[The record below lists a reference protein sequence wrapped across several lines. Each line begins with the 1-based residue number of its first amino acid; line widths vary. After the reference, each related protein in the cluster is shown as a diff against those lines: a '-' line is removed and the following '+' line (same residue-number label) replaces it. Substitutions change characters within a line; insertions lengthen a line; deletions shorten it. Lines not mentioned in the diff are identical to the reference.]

1 MYRVFSVVLALALV
15 GCGSSPIEPVK
26 VAQAGVTTESGFVVP
41 YLTKD
46 VLTWSDIPY
55 AQPPVGDLRWK
66 APRRLAGDP
75 GVTLSA
81 KPGVACVQMA
91 SDSVGVPGEGIVGQE
106 DCLYLDIKAPLADSE
121 QARPVMFWI
130 HGGGNTS
137 GYKGFYNYDELVR
150 REDVVVVSFNYRLGP
165 LGWFTH
171 PAIQG
176 GQSDLDQSSN
186 FGHLD
191 IIAALQWV
199 QSNIATFGGD
209 PNNVTIFGESAG
221 GHNVFAMLASPL
233 AEGLFHKAISQS
245 GYVKS
250 ATPEQAFQ
258 GQLTNPHIRR
268 SATQILEQLQVDAS
282 ATASELRA
290 VSATDLYQ
298 AFYELEGDGDVPLTT
313 ADGIVIP
320 AEGFMAALGNPRYA
334 KNIPV
339 IAGANRDEVT
349 LWLGTHRYFVEA
361 SYPFTR
367 LLPPKMRLK
376 NPEVYSDWIDV
387 RSTAWKIRGVDQ
399 PLDQLTQAGYSQL
412 YAYRFD
418 WDDQETSFFADFPNV
433 IGAAHGVDI
442 AFLTGDFKY
451 GPISRYIYPDSPER
465 DELMQTM
472 MAAWSGFA
480 RSGMPK
486 APIEWPQ
493 YTPDERAFIHLDVGD
508 QLRVAYDSVTV
519 DLLLQRVSGFDHL
532 TYEEQ
537 CLLGWD
543 TLTKVGQPH
552 YEDYARWSHCTGVSA
567 TEIERSI
574 TESLLEE
581 YGTTSV
587 L

>member
-1 MYRVFSVVLALALV
+1 MYRVLGFFMALV
-15 GCGSSPIEPVK
+15 LSGCGSSPIEPVK

-41 YLTKD
+41 YLTQD

-66 APRRLAGDP
+66 APRRLAEDS

-91 SDSVGVPGEGIVGQE
+91 SDSGGVPGEGIVGQE
-106 DCLYLDIKAPLADSE
+106 DCLYLDIKTPLAESE
-121 QARPVMFWI
+121 QARPVMVWI

-199 QSNIATFGGD
+199 QRNIETFGGD

-233 AEGLFHKAISQS
+233 ADGLFHKAISQS

-250 ATPEQAFQ
+250 ATPEQAYQ

-268 SATQILEQLQVDAS
+268 SATQIQEHLEVEAN

-349 LWLGTHRYFVEA
+349 LWLGTHRYFIEA

-472 MAAWSGFA
+472 MTAWSGFA
-480 RSGMPK
+480 RSGVPK

-508 QLRVAYDSVTV
+508 QLRVAYDSATV

-552 YEDYARWSHCTGVSA
+552 YEDYARWSHCAGVGA

>member
-1 MYRVFSVVLALALV
+1 MYRVLGFFMALV
-15 GCGSSPIEPVK
+15 LSGCGSSPIEPVK

-66 APRRLAGDP
+66 APRRLAADP

-91 SDSVGVPGEGIVGQE
+91 SDSGGVPGEGIVGQE
-106 DCLYLDIKAPLADSE
+106 DCLYLDIKTPLAESE
-121 QARPVMFWI
+121 QARPVMVWI

-199 QSNIATFGGD
+199 QRNIETFGGD

-233 AEGLFHKAISQS
+233 SDGLFHKAISQS

-250 ATPEQAFQ
+250 ATPEQAYQ

-268 SATQILEQLQVDAS
+268 SATQILEQLEVDAN

-298 AFYELEGDGDVPLTT
+298 AFYEL
-313 ADGIVIP
+313 
-320 AEGFMAALGNPRYA
+320 
-334 KNIPV
+334 
-339 IAGANRDEVT
+339 
-349 LWLGTHRYFVEA
+349 
-361 SYPFTR
+361 
-367 LLPPKMRLK
+367 
-376 NPEVYSDWIDV
+376 
-387 RSTAWKIRGVDQ
+387 
-399 PLDQLTQAGYSQL
+399 
-412 YAYRFD
+412 
-418 WDDQETSFFADFPNV
+418 
-433 IGAAHGVDI
+433 
-442 AFLTGDFKY
+442 
-451 GPISRYIYPDSPER
+451 
-465 DELMQTM
+465 
-472 MAAWSGFA
+472 
-480 RSGMPK
+480 
-486 APIEWPQ
+486 
-493 YTPDERAFIHLDVGD
+493 
-508 QLRVAYDSVTV
+508 
-519 DLLLQRVSGFDHL
+519 
-532 TYEEQ
+532 
-537 CLLGWD
+537 
-543 TLTKVGQPH
+543 
-552 YEDYARWSHCTGVSA
+552 
-567 TEIERSI
+567 
-574 TESLLEE
+574 
-581 YGTTSV
+581 
-587 L
+587 

>member
-1 MYRVFSVVLALALV
+1 M
-15 GCGSSPIEPVK
+15 
-26 VAQAGVTTESGFVVP
+26 
-41 YLTKD
+41 
-46 VLTWSDIPY
+46 
-55 AQPPVGDLRWK
+55 
-66 APRRLAGDP
+66 
-75 GVTLSA
+75 
-81 KPGVACVQMA
+81 
-91 SDSVGVPGEGIVGQE
+91 GQE
-106 DCLYLDIKAPLADSE
+106 DCLYLDIKTPLAESE
-121 QARPVMFWI
+121 QARPVMVCI

-199 QSNIATFGGD
+199 QRNIETFGGD

-233 AEGLFHKAISQS
+233 ADGLFHKAISQS

-250 ATPEQAFQ
+250 ATPEQAYQ

-268 SATQILEQLQVDAS
+268 SATQILEQLEVDAN

-349 LWLGTHRYFVEA
+349 LWLGTHRYFVDA

-433 IGAAHGVDI
+433 IGAAHG
-442 AFLTGDFKY
+442 G
-451 GPISRYIYPDSPER
+451 RYCFFNGR
-465 DELMQTM
+465 FQV
-472 MAAWSGFA
+472 
-480 RSGMPK
+480 
-486 APIEWPQ
+486 WPN
-493 YTPDERAFIHLDVGD
+493 
-508 QLRVAYDSVTV
+508 
-519 DLLLQRVSGFDHL
+519 
-532 TYEEQ
+532 
-537 CLLGWD
+537 
-543 TLTKVGQPH
+543 
-552 YEDYARWSHCTGVSA
+552 
-567 TEIERSI
+567 
-574 TESLLEE
+574 
-581 YGTTSV
+581 
-587 L
+587 